1 MTPAEA
7 VLRVRSLLDENG
19 ITSGYYDNT
28 LDLYKYLDSAKNE
41 IIDTKVSIYRL
52 MREKI
57 SDFEIPE
64 VLKPLIKLDTTNTT
78 TVGPALQE
86 YALPTDYIE
95 TYWAEYD
102 YAGGVVLTRKVCT
115 LLEFREIQYR
125 QANGYKLATGDYPVY
140 YIKAQKLGF
149 YPQPIGAKANAY
161 NHYYIYKPAEITSST
176 TAFVLGSETHELMVQ
191 YAAAHGLL
199 KDGQIEAGIKLLN
212 DFYIKANKI

>member
-7 VLRVRSLLDENG
+7 VLRVRSILDENG
-19 ITSGYYDNT
+19 VTSGYYDNT
-28 LDLYKYLDSAKNE
+28 LDIYKWIDSAKNE

-52 MREKI
+52 MRSKI
-57 SDFEIPE
+57 IDFEIPE
-64 VLKPLIKLDTTNTT
+64 VLKPLIKLDALNTT
-78 TVGPALQE
+78 TVGPTLQE
-86 YALPTDYIE
+86 YALPSDYIE

-102 YAGGVVLTRKVCT
+102 YAGGLIITRKVCT

-125 QANGYKLATGDYPVY
+125 QGNSYKVATADFPVY
-140 YIKAQKLGF
+140 YIKAQKIGF

-161 NHYYIYKPAEITSST
+161 NHYYIYSPAEITSGT
-176 TAFVLGSETHELMVQ
+176 GAFVLGTETHELMVQ
-191 YAAAHGLL
+191 YAVSQGLL